1 MLKTRSARL
10 SALKDCCNLI
20 PHPVCV
26 LDAQGVL
33 LYANDALLASF
44 SLEYEQLS
52 QSMEQDTFKHF
63 RSLVTQTLTSREKRE
78 SKQVLE
84 FTSGQPVK
92 YTINLQPWISD
103 NKSEQSFCVVTFA
116 LCNEQLTLENTVRAL
131 DTEVLKRR
139 RADRQLDTQY
149 AVSAVLAISKSL
161 QEAAPNI
168 LHNICENLGWDWGGF
183 WTKTSDEPKAKFS
196 YLQNSPESHSSRI
209 IPEQLLENAQQLVNS
224 IRATNRPAWIS
235 RSANTNLEKTPQH
248 PLPNFTSGSALALP
262 VMSGSECSACMIFFS
277 TENREPDKDI
287 LQMLMT
293 LAGNIGQFID
303 HWRAEQLTRSQ
314 GIEASRAETR
324 LRAILSSMREGLCQL
339 DSEGRCIYLNPAAEK
354 MLGYEFSAV
363 RNQKMHDL
371 IYARHLDGNDC
382 NQHECPILS
391 VMYTGKPRYNEE
403 DSFLAKDQTL
413 LTVQFSSA
421 PLVVNDELAGVV
433 IVFRDISELMKL
445 RQQRDSFFAILTH
458 DLKTPL
464 LAADRVLGPL
474 LKGASGPFNTE
485 QSHVLALLKK
495 SNSELLQMV
504 QSVLALYRYSDNKAL
519 QIEFVDV
526 KAAAKYAVAQT
537 SGFAESRK
545 ITVKQ
550 SCSTGDLRSIE
561 ADNTAIQHMIANLIE
576 NAIKY
581 TPTGGV
587 VDVSLAMIDDSVQIE
602 VRDSGFGLSEVEMAN
617 LFVPLQRKLSKRG
630 NNANSGLGLY
640 LCKQIVE
647 SYKGHITCESRE
659 GHGATFTVLL
669 PAAKQKP
676 TAAPAVKV
684 SG

>member
-1 MLKTRSARL
+1 
-10 SALKDCCNLI
+10 
-20 PHPVCV
+20 VCV
-26 LDAQGVL
+26 LDGQGAL
-33 LYANDALLASF
+33 LYANEALLTSF
-44 SLEYEQLS
+44 NLDYEQLS
-52 QSMEQDTFKHF
+52 QAMQRDVFNHF
-63 RSLVTQTLTSREKRE
+63 RSLVIQTLASREKRE
-78 SKQVLE
+78 SKQILE
-84 FTSGQPVK
+84 FTTGQPVK
-92 YTINLQPWISD
+92 YTVNLQPCFAD
-103 NKSEQSFCVVTFA
+103 AQSEQNFCVVTFA
-116 LCNEQLTLENTVRAL
+116 LANEQLTLENTVRAL

-139 RADRQLDTQY
+139 RVDRQLDTQY

-183 WTKTSDEPKAKFS
+183 WTKSSEDPRAKFT
-196 YLQNSPESHSSRI
+196 YLPNTEESHPCRN

-224 IRATNRPAWIS
+224 IRTTNRPAWIS
-235 RSANTNLEKTPQH
+235 RSAATNLEKTPQH

-314 GIEASRAETR
+314 GLEAMRAETR

-354 MLGYEFSAV
+354 MLGYELSAV
-363 RNQKMHDL
+363 RDQKMHDL
-371 IYARHLDGNDC
+371 IYARHLDGRDC
-382 NQHECPILS
+382 NPQECPILS
-391 VMYTGKPRYNEE
+391 VMYTGTPRYNEE
-403 DSFLAKDQTL
+403 DSFVAKDQTL

-421 PLVVNDELAGVV
+421 PLEVNDELAGVV

-504 QSVLALYRYSDNKAL
+504 QSVLALYRYSDNMAL
-519 QIEFVDV
+519 QIESVDV
-526 KAAAKYAVAQT
+526 LAAVKYAIAQT
-537 SGFAESRK
+537 SGLAESRK
-545 ITVKQ
+545 ITVKG
-550 SCSTGDLRSIE
+550 SCATKERLYID
-561 ADNTAIQHMIANLIE
+561 ADSTAIQHLIANLIE

-581 TPTGGV
+581 TPTGGI
-587 VDVSLAMIDDSVQIE
+587 VDVSLSMIEESIQIK
-602 VRDSGFGLSEVEMAN
+602 VRDSGLGLSEVEMAN
-617 LFVPLQRKLSKRG
+617 LFLPLQRKLPKRG

-659 GHGATFTVLL
+659 GHGATFTVSL
-669 PAAKQKP
+669 PAATQKP
-676 TAAPAVKV
+676 TATKA

>member
-1 MLKTRSARL
+1 MLKTSSTSSRRL
-10 SALKDCCNLI
+10 ASLQECGNLV
-20 PHPVCV
+20 PHPVFAV
-26 LDAQGVL
+26 DTHGDL
-33 LYANDALLASF
+33 LYANDSLLAS
-44 SLEYEQLS
+44 LNLDYKQLA
-52 QSMEQDTFKHF
+52 ELLGTGAFKHF
-63 RSLVTQTLTSREKRE
+63 RLLVVQTFNTREKRE
-78 SKQVLE
+78 SKQILE
-84 FTSGQPVK
+84 FIKGQPVK
-92 YTINLQPWISD
+92 YTVNLQPCIAD
-103 NKSEQSFCVVTFA
+103 NKPDQSFCVVTLA
-116 LCNEQLTLENTVRAL
+116 PCNEQLTLENTVRAL

-168 LHNICENLGWDWGGF
+168 LRTICENLGWDWGGF
-183 WTKTSDEPKAKFS
+183 WTKSSDAPKAKFS
-196 YLQNSPESHSSRI
+196 YLPNSEDSHSSLN

-224 IRATNRPAWIS
+224 IRTTNRPAWIS
-235 RSANTNLEKTPQH
+235 RSASTNLEKTPQH

-262 VMSGSECSACMIFFS
+262 VMSGNECSACMIFFS

-293 LAGNIGQFID
+293 LAGNIGQFVD

-314 GIEASRAETR
+314 GVEAMRAETR

-363 RNQKMHDL
+363 RDQKVHDL
-371 IYARHLDGNDC
+371 IYARHLNGQDC
-382 NQHECPILS
+382 NEHECPILS

-403 DSFLAKDQTL
+403 DSFVAKDQTL

-485 QSHVLALLKK
+485 QSHVLALLRK

-504 QSVLALYRYSDNKAL
+504 QSVLALYRYSDNKTL
-519 QIEFVDV
+519 QIESVDV
-526 KAAAKYAVAQT
+526 KQAAKFAVAQT

-550 SCSTGDLRSIE
+550 SCATNELQPID
-561 ADNTAIQHMIANLIE
+561 ADSTAIQHLIANLIE

-587 VDVSLAMIDDSVQIE
+587 VDVNLDMIDEAIQIE
-602 VRDSGFGLSEVEMAN
+602 VRDSGLGLSEIEMAN
-617 LFVPLQRKLSKRG
+617 LFLPMQRKLTKRG
-630 NNANSGLGLY
+630 NPANSGLGLY

-647 SYKGHITCESRE
+647 SYKGHITCKSRE
-659 GHGATFTVLL
+659 GHGATFTVCL
-669 PAAKQKP
+669 PVTKQK
-676 TAAPAVKV
+676 TASAK
-684 SG
+684 S

>member
-26 LDAQGVL
+26 MDSHGIL
-33 LYANDALLASF
+33 LYANDAVLAF
-44 SLEYEQLS
+44 FNLDYEQLS
-52 QSMEQDTFKHF
+52 QSMEGNVFKHF
-63 RSLVTQTLTSREKRE
+63 RSLVTQTVVSREKRE

-84 FTSGQPVK
+84 FISGQPVK
-92 YTINLQPWISD
+92 YTVNLQPWVSD
-103 NKSEQSFCVVTFA
+103 NKSEQSFCVITFA
-116 LCNEQLTLENTVRAL
+116 LCTEQLTLENTVRAL

-139 RADRQLDTQY
+139 RVDRQLDTQY

-183 WTKTSDEPKAKFS
+183 WTKSSDEPKAKFT
-196 YLQNSPESHSSRI
+196 YLPNSPESHSSRN

-235 RSANTNLEKTPQH
+235 RSAETNSEKAPHH

-262 VMSGSECSACMIFFS
+262 VMSGSDCSACMIFFS

-314 GIEASRAETR
+314 GLEAMRAETR

-354 MLGYEFSAV
+354 MLGYEFSSV
-363 RNQKMHDL
+363 RDQKMHDL
-371 IYARHLDGNDC
+371 IYARHLDGHDC
-382 NQHECPILS
+382 NQQECPILS

-421 PLVVNDELAGVV
+421 PLVVNNELAGV
-433 IVFRDISELMKL
+433 KL

-519 QIEFVDV
+519 QIESVDV

-537 SGFAESRK
+537 SGFAASRK
-545 ITVKQ
+545 ITVNQ
-550 SCSTGDLRSIE
+550 SCAAGELRSID
-561 ADNTAIQHMIANLIE
+561 ADSTAIQHMIANLIE

-587 VDVSLAMIDDSVQIE
+587 VDVRLAVIEDLVRIE
-602 VRDSGFGLSEVEMAN
+602 VQDSGPGLSEVEMAN

-640 LCKQIVE
+640 FCKQIVE
-647 SYKGHITCESRE
+647 SYKGHIACESRE

-676 TAAPAVKV
+676 TTTTAAAKV
-684 SG
+684 PG

>member
-1 MLKTRSARL
+1 MDSHG
-10 SALKDCCNLI
+10 I
-20 PHPVCV
+20 
-26 LDAQGVL
+26 L
-33 LYANDALLASF
+33 LYANDAVLAF
-44 SLEYEQLS
+44 FNLDYEQLS
-52 QSMEQDTFKHF
+52 QSMEGNVFKHF
-63 RSLVTQTLTSREKRE
+63 RSLVTQTVVSREKRE

-84 FTSGQPVK
+84 FISGQPVK
-92 YTINLQPWISD
+92 YTVNLQPWVSD
-103 NKSEQSFCVVTFA
+103 NKSEQSFCVITFA
-116 LCNEQLTLENTVRAL
+116 LCTEQLTLENTVRAL

-139 RADRQLDTQY
+139 RVDRQLDTQY

-183 WTKTSDEPKAKFS
+183 WTKSSDEPKAKFT
-196 YLQNSPESHSSRI
+196 YLPNSPESHSSRN

-235 RSANTNLEKTPQH
+235 RSAETNSEKAPHH

-262 VMSGSECSACMIFFS
+262 VMSGSDCSACMIFFS

-314 GIEASRAETR
+314 GLEAMRAETR

-354 MLGYEFSAV
+354 MLGYEFSSV
-363 RNQKMHDL
+363 RDQKMHDL
-371 IYARHLDGNDC
+371 IYARHLDGHDC
-382 NQHECPILS
+382 NQQECPILS

-421 PLVVNDELAGVV
+421 PLVVNNELAGV
-433 IVFRDISELMKL
+433 KL

-519 QIEFVDV
+519 QIESVDV

-537 SGFAESRK
+537 SGFAASRK
-545 ITVKQ
+545 ITVNQ
-550 SCSTGDLRSIE
+550 SCAAGELRSID
-561 ADNTAIQHMIANLIE
+561 ADSTAIQHMIANLIE

-587 VDVSLAMIDDSVQIE
+587 VDVRLAVIEDLVRIE
-602 VRDSGFGLSEVEMAN
+602 VQDSGPGLSEVEMAN

-640 LCKQIVE
+640 FCKQIVE
-647 SYKGHITCESRE
+647 SYKGHIACESRE

-676 TAAPAVKV
+676 TTTTAAAKV
-684 SG
+684 PG

>member
-1 MLKTRSARL
+1 VC
-10 SALKDCCNLI
+10 ALDS
-20 PHPVCV
+20 HG
-26 LDAQGVL
+26 AL
-33 LYANDALLASF
+33 LYANDSALS
-44 SLEYEQLS
+44 SLNLELKQLK
-52 QSMEQDTFKHF
+52 ETLTTDGFKHF
-63 RSLVTQTLTSREKRE
+63 RLLVAQTLVNREKRE
-78 SKQVLE
+78 SKQILE
-84 FTSGQPVK
+84 FVDGQPIK
-92 YTINLQPWISD
+92 YSVNLQPCIDENNAD
-103 NKSEQSFCVVTFA
+103 NSFCVVTLA
-116 LCNEQLTLENTVRAL
+116 PCNEQLALENTVRAL

-139 RADRQLDTQY
+139 RADRQLGTQY

-161 QEAAPNI
+161 PEAAPKI
-168 LHNICENLGWDWGGF
+168 LHTICENLGWDWGGF
-183 WTKTSDEPKAKFS
+183 WTRTSDEPRAKFT
-196 YLQNSPESHSSRI
+196 YLQNSAQMHSSRN

-235 RSANTNLEKTPQH
+235 RSASGGPEKAPQH
-248 PLPNFTSGSALALP
+248 PLPDFTSGSALALP
-262 VMSGSECSACMIFFS
+262 VMFGNECSACMIFFS

-314 GIEASRAETR
+314 GLEAMRAETR

-339 DSEGRCIYLNPAAEK
+339 DSQGRCIYLNPAAEK
-354 MLGYEFSAV
+354 MLGYELSAV
-363 RNQKMHDL
+363 RDQKMHDL
-371 IYARHLDGNDC
+371 IYARHLDGRDC
-382 NQHECPILS
+382 NEHECPILS

-421 PLVVNDELAGVV
+421 PLVVNGELAGVV
-433 IVFRDISELMKL
+433 IVFRDISELVKL

-519 QIEFVDV
+519 QVEDVDI
-526 KAAAKYAVAQT
+526 KAATKFAVDQT
-537 SGFAESRK
+537 SGFAASRK
-545 ITVKQ
+545 VSVRQ
-550 SCSTGDLRSIE
+550 SCATSELISLD
-561 ADNTAIQHMIANLIE
+561 ADSTAIQHLIANLIE

-581 TPTGGV
+581 TPSGGIV
-587 VDVSLAMIDDSVQIE
+587 HVTLDIIDETVQIE
-602 VRDSGFGLSEVEMAN
+602 VRDSGLGLSEIEMAN
-617 LFVPLQRKLSKRG
+617 LFLPLQRKLSKRG
-630 NNANSGLGLY
+630 HPTNSGLGLY

-647 SYKGHITCESRE
+647 SYKGHISCQSKE
-659 GHGATFTVLL
+659 GFGATFTVTL
-669 PAAKQKP
+669 PAARRQTMSTKAQ
-676 TAAPAVKV
+676 TD
-684 SG
+684 